1 MLWVYENKENVGTV
15 GARLHFRDGTIQH
28 IGAFCQVSND
38 RASPGHF
45 GFNKAITGS
54 ILEGAQAVP
63 ANTCALMMIPTNLF
77 DKFKFNE
84 NYNECFEDVQLN
96 LSVAISGRFNY
107 CNLGAVAFHYESQ
120 TRNKDPKKEAN
131 QQADLRKLSMF
142 VASNKNNQF
151 IKEYCYV

>member
-1 MLWVYENKENVGTV
+1 M
-15 GARLHFRDGTIQH
+15 
-28 IGAFCQVSND
+28 
-38 RASPGHF
+38 
-45 GFNKAITGS
+45 
-54 ILEGAQAVP
+54 
-63 ANTCALMMIPTNLF
+63 
-77 DKFKFNE
+77 
-84 NYNECFEDVQLN
+84 N